1 MIQLAN
7 AIHMTVNHQ
16 TYFPHWSVRRYANA
30 WIGWN
35 PYQAIMSCYVA
46 QYD

>member
-1 MIQLAN
+1 MIDLAN

-16 TYFPHWSVRRYANA
+16 TYFPHWSVKRYARL
-30 WIGWN
+30 WIGFN
-35 PYQAIMSCYVA
+35 PKEAILSCYIA